1 MAGGSAC
8 GSGTGVAD
16 VVEESLMSSRR
27 KRGSDMSNEPVN
39 PSDHERESGLTRK
52 ELLQRAAAGSAL
64 VIGGG
69 GLLAA
74 CGGSSNTSAAQ
85 SSAPSASVKTG
96 GNLRIGATGGGAKD
110 TIDPNLA
117 TADTDIVRV
126 SSLYEPLA
134 QPSADFKSVEMVLA
148 ESIEPVNGNAGLWDI
163 KLKPGV
169 EFHNGK
175 TVSADDVI
183 FSLNRIV
190 NPKSPGVGAASIGYI
205 DLKGMKKMDATTVRV
220 PLTIKN
226 SGFVDDLG
234 QYFNVILPV
243 GYDPHNPVGTAAF
256 KYQSFSPGQQ
266 SVFTKFPHYW
276 QTGMPKVD
284 TLTIIDFTDDTAR
297 VNALLGNQIDLADT
311 LPTAELGEIQSNSAY
326 KLINNPSGSWQP
338 FTMRVDQ
345 PPFNDVRV
353 RQAFRLIVNR
363 PQMLEQVLS
372 GSGSVANDIYG
383 RYDPAYNSS
392 LPQRVQDLA
401 KAKSL
406 LSQAGHSGLSV
417 QLVTAPVFQGIP
429 QAAQVFKQQAT
440 GAGVNV
446 SLRQVDS
453 GTFYGSNYLKWTF
466 AQDFWGPRRYLSQVA
481 QGSLPNSPFNE
492 THWAMGSDA
501 TSKQFLSLISQARA
515 ELDDAKR
522 TQLIHEAQTLEYN
535 EGGYIIP
542 YFSNYIGAYS
552 SKLTGIP
559 AGVQATFLLAPAFKQ
574 MGFTS

>member
-1 MAGGSAC
+1 
-8 GSGTGVAD
+8 
-16 VVEESLMSSRR
+16 
-27 KRGSDMSNEPVN
+27 MSNEPVN
-39 PSDHERESGLTRK
+39 PSEHEGDDGLTRG
-52 ELLQRAAAGSAL
+52 ELLRRAAAGSAL
-64 VIGGG
+64 MIGGG

-74 CGGSSNTSAAQ
+74 CGGSSNSSSAAQ
-85 SSAPSASVKTG
+85 SSVPASSIKSG

-134 QPSADFKSVEMVLA
+134 QPSPDFKTIQMVLA
-148 ESIEPVNGNAGLWDI
+148 ETIEPVKGNAGVWDI
-163 KLKPGV
+163 RLRSGV

-183 FSLNRIV
+183 FSIKRIV

-205 DLKGMKKMDATTVRV
+205 DLGGMKKLDARTVRV

-226 SGFVDDLG
+226 SGFMDDLG

-243 GYDPHNPVGTAAF
+243 GYDPHKPVGTAAF
-256 KYQSFSPGQQ
+256 QYESFSPGQQ
-266 SVFTKFPHYW
+266 SVFSKFPHYW
-276 QTGMPKVD
+276 QTGMPHVD

-297 VNALLGNQIDLADT
+297 VNALLGGQIDLADT
-311 LPTAELGEIQSNSAY
+311 LPTGELGQIQGSSSLR
-326 KLINNPSGSWQP
+326 LINNPSGSWQP

-345 PPFNDVRV
+345 APFNDVRV
-353 RQAFRLIVNR
+353 RQAFRLLVNR

-372 GSGSVANDIYG
+372 GSGSVANDLYG
-383 RYDPAYNSS
+383 RYDPAYDSS
-392 LPQRVQDLA
+392 LPQRTQDVGQ
-401 KAKSL
+401 AKSL
-406 LSQAGHSGLSV
+406 LKQAGHSGLSV

-429 QAAQVFKQQAT
+429 QAAQVFAQQAKS
-440 GAGVNV
+440 AGVNV

-453 GTFYGSNYLKWTF
+453 GTFYGPNYLKWTF

-492 THWAMGSDA
+492 CHWADGKDA
-501 TSKQFLSLISQARA
+501 TSTRFLSLISQARA

-522 TQLIHEAQTLEYN
+522 TELIHEAQMLEYDN
-535 EGGYIIP
+535 GGYIIP

-552 SKLTGIP
+552 SKLTGFP
-559 AGVQATFLLAPAFKQ
+559 AGIQATFLLAPTFKQ
-574 MGFTS
+574 VGFTS

>member
-1 MAGGSAC
+1 M
-8 GSGTGVAD
+8 
-16 VVEESLMSSRR
+16 
-27 KRGSDMSNEPVN
+27 
-39 PSDHERESGLTRK
+39 
-52 ELLQRAAAGSAL
+52 
-64 VIGGG
+64 IGGP

-74 CGGSSNTSAAQ
+74 CGGSSSSPTTSAQTSVPA
-85 SSAPSASVKTG
+85 SSLKSG

-134 QPSADFKSVEMVLA
+134 QPSPDFKTVEMVLA
-148 ESIEPVNGNAGLWDI
+148 ESIQPVKGNAGLWDI
-163 KLKPGV
+163 RLKPGI

-183 FSLNRIV
+183 FSINRIV

-205 DLKGMKKMDATTVRV
+205 DLGGMKKLDTRTVRV
-220 PLTIKN
+220 PLKIKN

-256 KYQSFSPGQQ
+256 KYQSFTPGQQ

-284 TLTIIDFTDDTAR
+284 TLTITDFTDDTAR
-297 VNALLGNQIDLADT
+297 VNALLGGQIDLADT
-311 LPTAELGEIQSNSAY
+311 LPTSVLGEIQGNSSY

-345 PPFNDVRV
+345 APFNDVRV

-392 LPQRVQDLA
+392 LPQRTQNIQQA
-401 KAKSL
+401 QSL
-406 LSQAGHSGLSV
+406 LKAAGHSGLSV

-429 QAAQVFKQQAT
+429 QAAQVFAQQAKS
-440 GAGVNV
+440 AGVNV

-453 GTFYGSNYLKWTF
+453 GTFYGPNYLKWTF

-492 THWAMGSDA
+492 THWATGTDA

-515 ELDDAKR
+515 ELDDTKR
-522 TQLIHEAQTLEYN
+522 TALIHEAQTLEYN

-552 SKLTGIP
+552 SKIAGFPPGI
-559 AGVQATFLLAPAFKQ
+559 QATFLLAPTFK
-574 MGFTS
+574 MVGFTS